1 MEEKKDQNGLTRHV
15 DCTNNDI
22 QSGMSR
28 NLATLDDEI
37 LRAQGHEAVLKR
49 SFSLLSSLGL
59 AFE

>member
-1 MEEKKDQNGLTRHV
+1 MEEKKDDNGRTRHA
-15 DCTNNDI
+15 DCSNNDI

-28 NLATLDDEI
+28 NLTTLDDAI